1 MVDLSSRYGIVEHRV
16 GKAWAWPALKEPVEA
31 ASRTPLPELK
41 PDPHSKM
48 RGAGVCEPPWAPGP
62 ASQMQG
68 WDSAS
73 PGRWGPPGVQEPNLG
88 ISLSDFSAG
97 MQTLRFPQ
105 LSNPEPNL
113 HFSGLCRL
121 HDHNP
126 LKGGRSIHPRNSGLG
141 LALCP
146 SHVLRTQPQSSV
158 TQGGSMSGTVVG
170 SGGSIMVMILMSTC
184 CMPG

>member
-1 MVDLSSRYGIVEHRV
+1 MVDLSSGYGIVEHRV
-16 GKAWAWPALKEPVEA
+16 GNAWAWPALKEPVEA
-31 ASRTPLPELK
+31 ASSTPLLELK

-73 PGRWGPPGVQEPNLG
+73 PGRWGPPGVQEPSLG

-113 HFSGLCRL
+113 HFSGLPGHL
-121 HDHNP
+121 SELPPVNEVNT
-126 LKGGRSIHPRNSGLG
+126 KGQFFRASFGKTPGSKYSSTSGLSPRG
-141 LALCP
+141 YLERQAEFHA
-146 SHVLRTQPQSSV
+146 STQDEA
-158 TQGGSMSGTVVG
+158 
-170 SGGSIMVMILMSTC
+170 
-184 CMPG
+184 